1 MPNLI
6 PGLTMVGGRLAID
19 FANLPSRPA
28 AGSSKGLS
36 WEELIGFLSATRI
49 VSAERARELLALT
62 EGDPQSA
69 FELLNRAERLR
80 NALRLTFDALTRKQ
94 RIPREWVDPINEVLR
109 VTEGHD
115 ELVEAARAWRIEYVA
130 REGGLDWLLAA
141 VARSAAE
148 LIAEGEDTRL
158 RLCANPSCSLF
169 FYDNSRTHRRRWCS
183 MSLCGNRHKVAAF
196 ARRHGTRKR
205 GN

>member
-1 MPNLI
+1 MPDLDV
-6 PGLTMVGGRLAID
+6 GFTMVGGRLAID

-28 AGSSKGLS
+28 SGSSNSLS
-36 WEELIGFLSATRI
+36 WEELIGFLRVTRI
-49 VSAERARELLALT
+49 VSPERAEELLVLT
-62 EGDPQSA
+62 ESDPQAA

-80 NALRLTFDALTRKQ
+80 DALRLAFDALTHKQ
-94 RIPREWVDPINEVLR
+94 RIPRQSIETINEVLR

-115 ELVEAARAWRIEYVA
+115 ELVEASRAWRIEYIA

-148 LIAEGEDTRL
+148 IVAEGEESRL
-158 RLCANPSCSLF
+158 QLCANPACSLF

-196 ARRHGTRKR
+196 ARRHGAPKR